1 MSTRLDKA
9 YSDGVSRSLGYEGQ
23 NVAVDDHLPSCTV
36 EDVDRALFN
45 LFNGE
50 IPLFYEFEQNM
61 KRVPVIFATGERFAV
76 LRRKKPLRD
85 KAGALILPLVSIMR
99 TDIDQQAALGPG
111 QGSPAIIKKRLSKDD
126 PKYQRLINKRALKF
140 QDSADHPSHIADGE
154 GSGTKDGQLATRRGD
169 PQPDEDTR
177 SGQHIKASLG
187 QNIFEIIEMPPVK
200 FYTATYEVTFWAQ
213 YTQQMNDMISALM
226 STYHNNH
233 QRQFRIESDKG
244 YWFVA
249 TVDSSIS
256 PGTNYDDFTDE
267 ERLVKYSFN
276 IKVPGYLIMPNFPG
290 SLNGLRKYVSAP
302 ETSFATTQ
310 SGGTPIDPLVGG
322 PASSDVNSYILNDFA
337 MADEPLPGQAIA
349 ADGIASTLRVGGVDV
364 PGAAVA
370 TVDNRPSSMK
380 NKGGA
385 APPGNIEA
393 AVGGHTASGTTQRM
407 LRVSHDPFTGK
418 KVSKV
423 VRVKS
428 QNQKKGETVY
438 SEGLTIDLGKLTGK

>member
-9 YSDGVSRSLGYEGQ
+9 YSDGVSRPTGYEGQ
-23 NVAVDDHLPSCTV
+23 NVATDEYLPPCTI

-50 IPLFYEFEQNM
+50 IPLFHEFENNM

-99 TDIDQQAALGPG
+99 TDILQSAAMGPG
-111 QGSPAIIKKRLSKDD
+111 QGGPAVIKKKLNKDD
-126 PKYQRLINKRALKF
+126 PKYQRLLNKRALKF
-140 QDSADHPSHIADGE
+140 QDGADHPSHMSDEKGE
-154 GSGTKDGQLATRRGD
+154 GTKDGKLATSRLD
-169 PQPDEDTR
+169 HNPDEDTR
-177 SGQHIKASLG
+177 SGMHIKAKLG
-187 QNIFEIIEMPPVK
+187 ANIFEIIEMPPVK
-200 FYTATYEVTFWAQ
+200 FFTATYEVTFWAQ
-213 YTQQMNDMISALM
+213 YTQEMNSMISALM

-249 TVDSSIS
+249 TVDESIS

-276 IKVPGYLIMPNFPG
+276 ITVPGYLIMPDFPG
-290 SLNGLRKYVSAP
+290 STNGLRKYVSAP
-302 ETSFATTQ
+302 EIAFASNQ
-310 SGGTPIDPLVGG
+310 SAGTPVDPLQGG
-322 PASSDVNSYILNDFA
+322 VASSDVNSYILNDFA
-337 MADEPLPGQAIA
+337 MADEPLPGQAIG
-349 ADGIASTLRVGGVDV
+349 ADGVASTLRIAGVDV
-364 PGAAVA
+364 PGAAIA
-370 TVDNRPSSMK
+370 NVDNRASSMQ
-380 NKGGA
+380 NKKGA
-385 APPGNIEA
+385 ATPENIEA
-393 AVGGHTASGTTQRM
+393 TVGGFKASGTTQQM

-418 KVSKV
+418 KVTKV

-428 QNQKKGETVY
+428 RNQRKGETVY
-438 SEGLTIDLGKLTGK
+438 REGLTTDLGEV